1 MMKADDLSENIFD
14 MNDYRQQKERHILTT
29 INKDKYI
36 TKAFLHFDFLR
47 NIINSILVPT
57 TIMLPILKS
66 LFISTMIFFYF
77 SHLGYKFTMNSNQL
91 FM

>member
-1 MMKADDLSENIFD
+1 MRQRTLLGKYMMKADDLSENIFD

-47 NIINSILVPT
+47 RMEHRI
-57 TIMLPILKS
+57 K
-66 LFISTMIFFYF
+66 LF
-77 SHLGYKFTMNSNQL
+77 
-91 FM
+91 